1 MSLVAARAE
10 SSERWKTSS
19 QAAIRILRSLS
30 CFVSNILL
38 PCRTLINFNNMRFV
52 HFTEPALSRL
62 NNAEY
67 ASFISR
73 FMGYLPL
80 AEETTDENIPDEL
93 DLDDPELGAPALAIP
108 AEIVSQMKTLLSQL
122 MDLTKQTRSSV
133 ETKKM
138 NDLEKQR
145 DAIATFITNRV
156 YRSST
161 LPMEA
166 EKEAGELLYN
176 TLNPYLGMPELPLN
190 QETITIKGLLKDLR
204 KEEFAEAVVTLGVVN
219 YMNELERVNNAYEEL
234 SVQRTS
240 NNALQRASAKSRELR
255 TEMNG
260 LYTDMTDLAFASNVL
275 NPSEESAAFIRDVN
289 NLIAETQATRNL
301 RDSGTSSDNAE
312 SDQPAEL

>member
-1 MSLVAARAE
+1 
-10 SSERWKTSS
+10 
-19 QAAIRILRSLS
+19 
-30 CFVSNILL
+30 
-38 PCRTLINFNNMRFV
+38 MRFV

-176 TLNPYLGMPELPLN
+176 TVKPYLGIAELPLN
-190 QETITIKGLLKDLR
+190 QETITIKGLLMDLR
-204 KEEFAEAVVTLGVVN
+204 KEEIAEAVVTLGLVN

-301 RDSGTSSDNAE
+301 RDSGTSSDKAE